1 MAAPKP
7 VAPKPEKPTTGLPEV
22 EDAIAD
28 RATVRKVN
36 DLLEQAIRHKQA
48 VEGNQEKLD
57 ECRKELAA
65 IALGWETTGFRH
77 GKIGIHVNG
86 YKTRRSL
93 SAKRLVELGV
103 DPELIDK
110 AYETGNLY
118 LDARL
123 VTYD

>member
-1 MAAPKP
+1 MAAPARKDP
-7 VAPKPEKPTTGLPEV
+7 PAKVTTGLPEV

-28 RATVRKVN
+28 KATVRKVN

>member
-1 MAAPKP
+1 MAAPKQEP
-7 VAPKPEKPTTGLPEV
+7 LKKPTTGLPEV

-28 RATVRKVN
+28 KATVRKVN

-77 GKIGIHVNG
+77 GRIGIHVNG

-93 SAKRLVELGV
+93 SVSSESSQSS
-103 DPELIDK
+103 
-110 AYETGNLY
+110 
-118 LDARL
+118 
-123 VTYD
+123 